1 MQSSLKIVTLTAVA
15 LLASGCNL
23 IKGKETTGQY
33 VDDATLATRAKAA
46 LVKDST
52 VSASDFN
59 IDVYKGD
66 VTLTGVAKN
75 QAEVNRAIDDIKHV
89 PGVAS
94 VKNATRIASAD
105 RASDK

>member
-1 MQSSLKIVTLTAVA
+1 MNTSIKILTVTAVA
-15 LLASGCNL
+15 VVLSGCNAL
-23 IKGKETTGQY
+23 KGKETAGQS

-66 VTLTGVAKN
+66 VTLTGVAKTSD
-75 QAEVNRAIDDIKHV
+75 EVSRAIDDIKRV
-89 PGVAS
+89 QGVKS
-94 VKNATRIASAD
+94 VKNATRIANAN
-105 RASDK
+105 